1 MLEKKERVRCMC
13 ACCWFFSFFL
23 KSLPLF
29 YFLRFF
35 VRRLNVDE
43 SAKWDPR
50 EALAIAIAVNV
61 YDVYSVGVIQVE
73 NDYWIFSESI
83 KP

>member
-1 MLEKKERVRCMC
+1 MYVCLLLV
-13 ACCWFFSFFL
+13 FFFFFL

-35 VRRLNVDE
+35 RRLNVDE

-50 EALAIAIAVNV
+50 EALANAISANV